1 MLESL
6 KEYFSS
12 TVNTA
17 AQRVSNPVF
26 GAFAISWCAFNW
38 KSILYLFLSDSGII
52 DKITYISDNS
62 SWKTVALYPCISVAV
77 LCGCLPWI
85 NNLISA
91 WQAKPLDNNDSIEN
105 YRKAKR
111 ILRATRLQRLQAK
124 HDVTYDKVKT
134 GAEKDIQDMKE
145 EIIKSKNSMGELT
158 AALTEKDQEIG
169 KLQADLK
176 KAIDQ
181 KNILDGTIARLTIDN
196 VDLKERCDSLHATA
210 IKLEKTINNYK
221 STSGGGWIGNTG
233 KLTGLG
239 LGLPQTDANTDGGG
253 NTVAETAWSKLN
265 SLLNEPNKNKKD

>member
-85 NNLISA
+85 NNMISA

-105 YRKAKR
+105 HRKAKR
-111 ILRATRLQRLQAK
+111 ILRATRLQRLNAK

-134 GAEKDIQDMKE
+134 GAEKDIQSMKE
-145 EIIKSKNSMGELT
+145 EIIKSKDSMGELT
-158 AALTEKDQEIG
+158 AALTEKDQE
-169 KLQADLK
+169 LSNLRTDLK
-176 KAIDQ
+176 KALD
-181 KNILDGTIARLTIDN
+181 KNKILDGTAARLTIDN
-196 VDLKERCDSLHATA
+196 VDLKERCDSLYATA
-210 IKLEKTINNYK
+210 IKLEETINDYK
-221 STSGGGWIGNTG
+221 NTSNGGWIGKTG

-239 LGLPQTDANTDGGG
+239 LGLPQNVVNTNSSGD
-253 NTVAETAWSKLN
+253 NVAETAFSKLN
-265 SLLNEPNKNKKD
+265 SLFNEPNKNKKD

>member
-38 KSILYLFLSDSGII
+38 KSILYLLLSDSWVI

-77 LCGCLPWI
+77 LCGGLPWI

-145 EIIKSKNSMGELT
+145 EIIKSKESMGELT
-158 AALTEKDQEIG
+158 AELNSKDE
-169 KLQADLK
+169 DLK
-176 KAIDQ
+176 KFSKSLIQERRELGEVNKKFTQLTSDFNELEN
-181 KNILDGTIARLTIDN
+181 KYKELLLKHSNTIASMNNKSQGTPK
-196 VDLKERCDSLHATA
+196 V
-210 IKLEKTINNYK
+210 INA
-221 STSGGGWIGNTG
+221 SRGVTVTTLPPSAR
-233 KLTGLG
+233 KLT
-239 LGLPQTDANTDGGG
+239 P
-253 NTVAETAWSKLN
+253 AEQKFYAGIKPGMEGS
-265 SLLNEPNKNKKD
+265 KKDK